1 MAPSGRV
8 LQEPAP
14 RGEGVYRVEDWS
26 EVQRLFHRERLTKR
40 QIARRL
46 GMSRTTVIRLLALP
60 EPPRYAR
67 TPQGSLVDPFRDEI
81 AALLATEP
89 AIAVTV
95 VLERIRRSG
104 YGGGITILKE
114 HLARV
119 RPEFLA
125 ARAFQRTSYLAGE
138 IVQLDWWHTG
148 VQIPVGKGATRQAFG
163 LVATLP
169 HSGAH
174 AVVFTLGLTMAD
186 FLAALPACLAR
197 LGGVPEKAVCDND
210 GSIVVPGSRPRRL
223 HHEVAA
229 LFGELRLRPVILR
242 PRRPT
247 SKGNVERTIDYL
259 ETSFIPART
268 FGSLSD
274 LQAQHD
280 AWAAEVA
287 FRRVLRRT
295 GARVADRWA
304 VERRFLAVLPDPL
317 PDTDLRLEARV
328 GRDAFV
334 RVAGVDY
341 SVPPAFVG
349 RRIAVRLSPRAVVL
363 SCEGTEIAR
372 HGRSFVPADVVL
384 AAAHGRAIRLAR
396 EARDR
401 LADAEPEL
409 PAVDLGEYDAL
420 FGIPA

>member
-46 GMSRTTVIRLLALP
+46 AMSRTTVIRLLALSG
-60 EPPRYAR
+60 PPRYVR
-67 TPQGSLVDPFRDEI
+67 PPQGSLVDPYRDEI

-89 AIAVTV
+89 AIAATV

-104 YGGGITILKE
+104 YRGGITVLKE

-148 VQIPVGKGATRQAFG
+148 VQVPVGKGAAREAFG

-186 FLAALPACLAR
+186 FLAALPGCLAR

-223 HHEVAA
+223 HPEVAA

-247 SKGNVERTIDYL
+247 SKGNVERTIEYL
-259 ETSFIPART
+259 ETSFLPART
-268 FGSLSD
+268 FASLAD
-274 LQAQHD
+274 LQVQHD
-280 AWAAEVA
+280 AWAADVA
-287 FRRVLRRT
+287 FGRVLRRT
-295 GARVADRWA
+295 GARVVDRWA
-304 VERRFLAVLPDPL
+304 VEQRFLAALPDPL
-317 PDTDLRLEARV
+317 PDTDLHLETRV
-328 GRDAFV
+328 GKDAFV
-334 RVAGVDY
+334 RVAGIDY

-349 RRIAVRLSPRAVVL
+349 RRVSVRLAPTVVAL
-363 SCEGTEIAR
+363 RCEGSEIAR
-372 HGRSFVPADVVL
+372 HRRSFVPADVVL
-384 AAAHGRAIRLAR
+384 APAHGRAIRLAR
-396 EARDR
+396 EACDR
-401 LADAEPEL
+401 LAAGEPEA
-409 PAVDLGEYDAL
+409 PVVDLGQYDTL
-420 FGIPA
+420 FGVPS